1 MITRGSGG
9 AQLYARR
16 RPGAPASGA
25 ATVAARLVAAVIS
38 TAAAIAYDA
47 AFNYTW

>member
-1 MITRGSGG
+1 MLG
-9 AQLYARR
+9 AG
-16 RPGAPASGA
+16 PGPASGEV
-25 ATVAARLVAAVIS
+25 TVAARLVAAVIS